1 MMFDVCETAY
11 TKIEKNRQIKSLVD
25 VDIGTKKNFLLLLAT
40 IIKNEKK
47 IESIKSQLQRVK

>member
-11 TKIEKNRQIKSLVD
+11 TIIEKNRQIKSLVD
-25 VDIGTKKNFLLLLAT
+25 VDIGTKKNLLLLLAT